1 MPYHGVSLEEM
12 NVRQTETNY
21 GIESL
26 KKEDFF
32 HPGTNDPLPFS
43 QIVDLVLKHK
53 PMPEGYVS
61 TSPENT
67 NPVSDY
73 RMKLE
78 AALYDFL
85 PKLQDID
92 EEKKVFLETEYGEE
106 GTGGISGRERFL
118 DLSIAGAKRDRAR
131 DVYGLGMSSVRRER
145 EGLKRT
151 REASLEPLR
160 DQASEVGKQM
170 QQAYGSGMG
179 TSMRGAISG
188 QRKLARGAER
198 VYGAYGSGMA
208 AQKDEATRLWQE
220 VQAAKGDFDF
230 TQRGL
235 GLERERDVL
244 AYDKGI
250 YGLEQERA
258 GGFEGDLAT
267 MFSNLPEFKQGGRV
281 PSKQTFLDVLSKIPD
296 AGGS

>member
-1 MPYHGVSLEEM
+1 MTALINQE
-12 NVRQTETNY
+12 
-21 GIESL
+21 L
-26 KKEDFF
+26 A
-32 HPGTNDPLPFS
+32 
-43 QIVDLVLKHK
+43 
-53 PMPEGYVS
+53 
-61 TSPENT
+61 
-67 NPVSDY
+67 
-73 RMKLE
+73 KLE
-78 AALYDFL
+78 
-85 PKLQDID
+85 K
-92 EEKKVFLETEYGEE
+92 
-106 GTGGISGRERFL
+106 RERAYGGRSV
-118 DLSIAGAKRDRAR
+118 DPAM
-131 DVYGLGMSSVRRER
+131 DVF
-145 EGLKRT
+145 K
-151 REASLEPLR
+151 EAW
-160 DQASEVGKQM
+160 QM
-170 QQAYGSGMG
+170 GQAYGSGMG